1 MTPSGHGTTYAKFC
15 RSMANC
21 GRFEKF
27 PIVAVAVSGGSDSMA
42 LTLLANEWAKSFG
55 GRVIALTVD
64 HGLRKDSKLEIKL
77 VEKWMDAL
85 KIKHCKLKWDR
96 GGKTSA
102 IQQEARVARY
112 NLMEKWCSKYSV
124 LHLLLG
130 HTKGDQA
137 ETFMMRRAKG
147 SLVNG
152 LAGMSVIVDR
162 IHCQFLRPLLSFSR
176 SELRVFL
183 KSQLQPWI
191 DDPSNHDLQFE
202 RVRWRQIITQKI
214 VSEKRIL
221 DECYNFGQKRL
232 QLKRET
238 SKAIALLVSLK
249 PQGFCNLDKLGFNS
263 LRVDLKFQVLAK
275 ILITIGGLCYAPST
289 IKIENMIIAMGLGF
303 KKSKTLGRCLIYDSN
318 DRYFF
323 FREQRNLPDPLK
335 VNSGQSVFW
344 DGRFLLKF
352 SYIGDSGIL
361 RPLARKDSLII
372 IKQIKS
378 SKIDRMS
385 LSYLPTLPALYT
397 SEGLYSIPELGFSN
411 ALWDSGNAESKIDF
425 LAAIFRPK
433 NSLSGPGFK
442 LINGKNELNNNDIEV
457 PVKLF

>member
-1 MTPSGHGTTYAKFC
+1 
-15 RSMANC
+15 
-21 GRFEKF
+21 
-27 PIVAVAVSGGSDSMA
+27 
-42 LTLLANEWAKSFG
+42 
-55 GRVIALTVD
+55 
-64 HGLRKDSKLEIKL
+64 
-77 VEKWMDAL
+77 
-85 KIKHCKLKWDR
+85 
-96 GGKTSA
+96 
-102 IQQEARVARY
+102 
-112 NLMEKWCSKYSV
+112 
-124 LHLLLG
+124 
-130 HTKGDQA
+130 
-137 ETFMMRRAKG
+137 
-147 SLVNG
+147 
-152 LAGMSVIVDR
+152 
-162 IHCQFLRPLLSFSR
+162 
-176 SELRVFL
+176 
-183 KSQLQPWI
+183 
-191 DDPSNHDLQFE
+191 
-202 RVRWRQIITQKI
+202 
-214 VSEKRIL
+214 
-221 DECYNFGQKRL
+221 
-232 QLKRET
+232 
-238 SKAIALLVSLK
+238 
-249 PQGFCNLDKLGFNS
+249 
-263 LRVDLKFQVLAK
+263 
-275 ILITIGGLCYAPST
+275 
-289 IKIENMIIAMGLGF
+289 MIIAMGLGF